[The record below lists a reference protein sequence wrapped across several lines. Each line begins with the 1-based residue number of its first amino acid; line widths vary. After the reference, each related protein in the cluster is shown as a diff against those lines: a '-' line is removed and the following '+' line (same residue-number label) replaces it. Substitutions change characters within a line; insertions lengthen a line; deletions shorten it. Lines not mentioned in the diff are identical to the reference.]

1 MADGSKIPLAEAPG
15 STPIKLAFRTGIKH
29 VAAKNARPEK
39 RVVIVNAVEA
49 TEAPESRR
57 VSHVPLF
64 EYPFLTLSFPP
75 HSIGSVLWHAGI
87 RPPNPRRS
95 HRPGWLPPPPTTCPW
110 NAPPTP
116 SPPTASVPHC
126 ITLSLSISLHLHL
139 LAFQLAIDPYE
150 SGDCSPD
157 ARFVRQP
164 EGNAS
169 AISPDSPEVGDT
181 RTRAVVSPVAA
192 AAAAGVGPSKR
203 PRR

>member
-110 NAPPTP
+110 NAPPHPLPAHGIGSTLHNIVLIDITP
-116 SPPTASVPHC
+116 LASSCVSACHRP
-126 ITLSLSISLHLHL
+126 
-139 LAFQLAIDPYE
+139 
-150 SGDCSPD
+150 
-157 ARFVRQP
+157 VR
-164 EGNAS
+164 
-169 AISPDSPEVGDT
+169 VG
-181 RTRAVVSPVAA
+181 
-192 AAAAGVGPSKR
+192 
-203 PRR
+203 